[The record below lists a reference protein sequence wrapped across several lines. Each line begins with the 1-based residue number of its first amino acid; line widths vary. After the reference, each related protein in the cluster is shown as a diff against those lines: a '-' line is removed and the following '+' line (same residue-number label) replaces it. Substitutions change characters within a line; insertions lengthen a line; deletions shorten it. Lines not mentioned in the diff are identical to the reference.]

1 MSISEKQQYM
11 LKSLKKYLQ
20 QIPMSGFLA
29 NLGKLMSGTGLA
41 HLIGVAIIPVLTRLF
56 TPEEIGIYA
65 TYLSLFIILSSVA
78 SLRYEYATL
87 IPRTDQEAN
96 NITVLSSILVTG
108 FSLLLLLVFLIA
120 KGPVTRLLGVGSLG
134 WLIYLLPF
142 SIFSFGM
149 FMVLL
154 FRLNREKRYSAMAA
168 GKITGTGVMSAG
180 QITMGWMQ
188 LQQAGLILGKVAGD
202 LSAMLLMFWK
212 LRKIQRS
219 VMSGVS
225 PQRMMAMAKRYR
237 NFPFWN
243 APHALTA
250 TTSYNIPV
258 LLFYNFFSEAVAGY
272 YAMAVK
278 ALYIPVQVI
287 AQAVLQV
294 FGQRIAEKRANR
306 ERLIPFMNSTL
317 LLLCGIGIVPFLLL
331 FLFSPPLFDW
341 FLGSGFETTGYYVRI
356 LTPFVFLVFLVTPLN
371 FIPLMLNR
379 QRKAFVI
386 DLVNLA
392 ARVAALATGIWYQS
406 VEMALILYTI
416 SGVCINTYL
425 LFWFYHIARKAE
437 MESFLS
443 PASPK

>member
-1 MSISEKQQYM
+1 M
-11 LKSLKKYLQ
+11 LQSLKKYFKKN
-20 QIPMSGFLA
+20 PMSGFA
-29 NLGKLMSGTGLA
+29 VNLGKLMSGTGFA

-56 TPEEIGIYA
+56 TPEEIGMYA
-65 TYLSLFIILSSVA
+65 TYLSLLTILCSIA

-96 NITVLSSILVTG
+96 NITALSSILVTG
-108 FSLLLLLVFLIA
+108 FSLLLLVVLLIA
-120 KGPVTRLLGVGSLG
+120 TGPITRLLGVGTLG

-149 FMVLL
+149 FMILL
-154 FRLNREKRYSAMAA
+154 YRLNREKRYSAMAA

-180 QITMGWMQ
+180 QITMGWLQ

-202 LSAMLLMFWK
+202 VSGMILLLW
-212 LRKIQRS
+212 RTSKIERS
-219 VMSGVS
+219 VRSGVS
-225 PQRMMAMAKRYR
+225 RKRMMAMAKRYR

-243 APHALTA
+243 APHALT
-250 TTSYNIPV
+250 TTISNNIPV

-278 ALYIPVQVI
+278 ALYSPVQVI
-287 AQAVLQV
+287 AQAAFQV
-294 FGQRIAEKRANR
+294 FGQRIAEKRASR
-306 ERLIPFMNSTL
+306 ERLIPFINSTL
-317 LLLCGIGIVPFLLL
+317 LLLGGIGIVPFLLL

-341 FLGSGFETTGYYVRI
+341 FLGTGFETTGYYVRI
-356 LTPFVFLVFLVTPLN
+356 LTPFVFLAFLVTPLN

-386 DLVNLA
+386 DLVYLA
-392 ARVAALATGIWYQS
+392 IRVAALATGIWYQS
-406 VEMALILYTI
+406 VEVALILYSI

-443 PASPK
+443 PGRPK